1 MVDDWVSFEGIIG
14 NMRGFIFGGLLLS
27 SHFLLAQRNP
37 YFGASLGI
45 SVSNQQWETSE
56 DVQVTY
62 LQPRLG
68 AYIGVNME
76 FYDED
81 ILSLLTEMAFIQ
93 KGTRLEWQVTDPS
106 VPAYN
111 LGVIKEQYN
120 LSYLHWWVAIKL
132 KADWEQMQPYVLLGP
147 RIDLQLSEVKAFP
160 NSSVNHVSAIFG
172 GVAGM
177 GFQYK
182 PRKRNFRMFV
192 QGTYLMD
199 FRDLHFTSPSNSAV
213 ALNIR
218 NTSFAFSIGIQTRVL
233 YNR

>member
-1 MVDDWVSFEGIIG
+1 MS
-14 NMRGFIFGGLLLS
+14 R
-27 SHFLLAQRNP
+27 FLLGVLFLMAYSVGAQRNP
-37 YFGASLGI
+37 YFGASLGM
-45 SVSNQQWETSE
+45 SVSDQIWETSE
-56 DVQVTY
+56 DVQVTH
-62 LQPRLG
+62 LQARLG

-81 ILSLLTEMAFIQ
+81 IISLMTEMAFIQ
-93 KGTRLEWQVTDPS
+93 KGTRLEWQVTDPT

-111 LGVIKEQYN
+111 LGVMEERYN
-120 LSYLHWWVAIKL
+120 LNYLHWWVAIKL

-172 GVAGM
+172 GVAGA

-182 PRKRNFRMFV
+182 PRKRNFRLFV

-233 YNR
+233 YSR